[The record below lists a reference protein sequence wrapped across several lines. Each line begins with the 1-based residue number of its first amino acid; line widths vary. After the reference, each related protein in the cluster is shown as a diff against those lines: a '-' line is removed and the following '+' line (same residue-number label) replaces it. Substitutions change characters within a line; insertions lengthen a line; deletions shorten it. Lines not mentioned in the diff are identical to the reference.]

1 MDNEN
6 NFIPS
11 VIRLNNNFFNILN
24 NNDDGN
30 NDHGVSEEFKNNLAE
45 NIVDE
50 EFIKNE
56 KQCSICLDDFK
67 LNDKYIKLPCSGE
80 SHFFHS
86 GDENC
91 SGIKP
96 WLERNNTCPMCRT
109 EFPKDEQ
116 NNILNNNNI
125 IFETLTFHIQGPNI
139 DNQNID
145 NQNID
150 NPNIENPNIE
160 NPNIDNPNIDNP
172 NIDNPNIDNIN
183 PNNLINRMDNIIRN
197 YINEIQE
204 TNEQRELQMAIEA
217 SLNDT

>member
-1 MDNEN
+1 MNNER
-6 NFIPS
+6 P
-11 VIRLNNNFFNILN
+11 VNFFNILN
-24 NNDDGN
+24 NNN
-30 NDHGVSEEFKNNLAE
+30 GVSEEFKNNLAE

-50 EFIKNE
+50 EFIKND

-67 LNDKYIKLPCSGE
+67 LNDKYIKLPCSEGP
-80 SHFFHS
+80 HFFHS

-116 NNILNNNNI
+116 NISALGNILNNHNI
-125 IFETLTFHIQGPNI
+125 IFETLTFHIQSPIINNREEENREEEENRGEQ
-139 DNQNID
+139 QNIV
-145 NQNID
+145 
-150 NPNIENPNIE
+150 
-160 NPNIDNPNIDNP
+160 
-172 NIDNPNIDNIN
+172 NIN
-183 PNNLINRMDNIIRN
+183 PNNLINRMDNIIRD
-197 YINEIQE
+197 YVNEIQE